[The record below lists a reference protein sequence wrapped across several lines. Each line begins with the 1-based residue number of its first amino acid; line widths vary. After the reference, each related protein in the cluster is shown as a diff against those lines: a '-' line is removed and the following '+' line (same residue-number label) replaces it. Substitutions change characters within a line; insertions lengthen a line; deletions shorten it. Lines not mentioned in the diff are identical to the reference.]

1 MKKLIILLGIVI
13 GITSMLVAFT
23 ASAQTQPE
31 NAHAMKLNAG
41 IITSKLKE
49 SREFY
54 THVLNFGV
62 TFENEFYLLMHTPG
76 HQAEVAF
83 MLPDHASQQ
92 ALFQPAFG
100 GKGVFFTLEV
110 ADVDAEYTRI
120 KALGVPIAMALRD
133 EPWGD
138 RHFAIV
144 DPNGVGIDLVK
155 YTQPAGQ

>member
-1 MKKLIILLGIVI
+1 MKKLVIILGIII
-13 GITSMLVAFT
+13 GIAGMLVAYT
-23 ASAQTQPE
+23 ASAQTQPKTTRP
-31 NAHAMKLNAG
+31 MKLNAG

-49 SREFY
+49 SRDFY
-54 THVLNFGV
+54 TRVLNFGV
-62 TFENEFYLLMHTPG
+62 TFENDFYMLLHTPG

-83 MLPDHASQQ
+83 LLPEHASQQ
-92 ALFQPAFG
+92 PLFQPAFP
-100 GKGVFFTLEV
+100 GKGVFFTIEV
-110 ADVDAEYTRI
+110 TDVEAEYKRI
-120 KALGVPIAMALRD
+120 KALGVPIAIALRD

>member
-31 NAHAMKLNAG
+31 NVHPMKLNAG
-41 IITSKLKE
+41 IITPKLKE

-54 THVLNFGV
+54 TRVLNFGV
-62 TFENEFYLLMHTPG
+62 TFENEFYLLLHTPG
-76 HQAEVAF
+76 RQAEVAF

-92 ALFQPAFG
+92 PLFQPAFG
-100 GKGVFFTLEV
+100 GKGIFLTIEV
-110 ADVDAEYTRI
+110 TDVDAEYKRI
-120 KALGVPIAMALRD
+120 KALGIPIAIALRD